1 MMATNTQLTSEFRL
15 ADGTIVTIRPICPDD
30 ADHEQA
36 FVRSLSAE
44 ARRQRFF
51 SSLRELSPAAL
62 YKFTHTNYP
71 SDMALVATI
80 TDDGAERQIG
90 VARYASGSGSKIAEF
105 AIVVSDGFQGKGIA
119 TTLLQKLFGIAE
131 AAGLSG
137 VEGTVLR
144 ENPQMLAL
152 ARELGFDIG
161 PQSGDAS
168 VCTIRK
174 TF

>member
-1 MMATNTQLTSEFRL
+1 MESNVQLTSELRL

-30 ADHEQA
+30 ADREQA

-51 SSLRELSPAAL
+51 STLRELSPAAL

-80 TDDGAERQIG
+80 TEDGAERQIG
-90 VARYASGSGSKIAEF
+90 VARYASGSNNRFAEF

-119 TTLLQKLFGIAE
+119 TALLRKLFDIAE
-131 AAGLSG
+131 TAGLNG

-144 ENPQMLAL
+144 ENTHMLAL
-152 ARELGFDIG
+152 ARELGFDVR
-161 PQSGDAS
+161 PLSGDAS

>member
-1 MMATNTQLTSEFRL
+1 MTESNAQLTAEMRL

-30 ADHEQA
+30 ADREQA

-51 SSLRELSPAAL
+51 STLRELSPAAL

-80 TDDGAERQIG
+80 IEDGMERQIG
-90 VARYASGSGSKIAEF
+90 VARYASGSDNRFAEF

-119 TTLLQKLFGIAE
+119 TALLSKLFDIAKT
-131 AAGLSG
+131 AGLNG

-144 ENPQMLAL
+144 ENSQMLAL
-152 ARELGFDIG
+152 ARELGFDVQ
-161 PQSGDAS
+161 PLSGDAS
-168 VCTIRK
+168 VCTITK

>member
-1 MMATNTQLTSEFRL
+1 MTESSAQLTSETRL
-15 ADGTIVTIRPICPDD
+15 ADGTIVTIRPICPID
-30 ADHEQA
+30 AEREQA

-51 SSLRELSPAAL
+51 STLRELSPAAL
-62 YKFTHTNYP
+62 YKFTRTNYP

-80 TDDGAERQIG
+80 TEDGAERQIG
-90 VARYASGSGSKIAEF
+90 VARYASGSDNRYAEF

-119 TTLLQKLFGIAE
+119 TTMLRKLFDIAE
-131 AAGLSG
+131 TAGLNG

-144 ENPQMLAL
+144 ENTQMLAL
-152 ARELGFDIG
+152 ARELGFDVQ

-168 VCTIRK
+168 VCMIRK